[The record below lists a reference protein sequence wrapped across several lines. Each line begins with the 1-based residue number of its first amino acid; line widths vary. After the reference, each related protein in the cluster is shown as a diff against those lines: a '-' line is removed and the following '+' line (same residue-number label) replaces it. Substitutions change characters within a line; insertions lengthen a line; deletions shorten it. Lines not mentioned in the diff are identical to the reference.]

1 MRVRLTPTARTQFL
15 AAIAAIRRKSPQAAL
30 TFRQRTEKSLR
41 RLERFPNSGAVIA
54 EFPES
59 SFREI
64 YVHPYRFF
72 YQARDET
79 VWVVAVWHGAQVP
92 EEPDDVD

>member
-1 MRVRLTPTARTQFL
+1 MRVRLTPTGRDQFL
-15 AAIAAIRRKSPQAAL
+15 AAIAAIRRRSPQAAR
-30 TFRQRTEKSLR
+30 TFRQKAEKSLK
-41 RLERFPNSGAVIA
+41 RLERFPDSGAVVA

-59 SFREI
+59 AFREI

-79 VWVVAVWHGAQVP
+79 VWVVAVWHGAQIPDEP
-92 EEPDDVD
+92 EDAD